1 MFMEKIRK
9 IMLFKSYFKDFYVA
23 QTQTVRD
30 KINFVLKLVESQ
42 RMIPKKFF
50 RIIEGSDGI
59 YEIRVEFESNIYLKY
74 YTMPET
80 RDEIRVEFESNI
92 YRIFCCMDDGAVVV
106 LFHGFQKKTQ
116 KTPQK
121 EIKRAEAIKKEYFKS
136 KEAK

>member
-1 MFMEKIRK
+1 MEKIRNIK
-9 IMLFKSYFKDFYVA
+9 LFKNYYKEFYVA
-23 QTQTVRD
+23 QTQIVRD
-30 KINFVLKLVESQ
+30 KINYVLKMVETQ
-42 RMIPKKFF
+42 RIVPQKFF

-59 YEIRVEFESNIYLKY
+59 YEIKIE
-74 YTMPET
+74 M
-80 RDEIRVEFESNI
+80 ESNI
-92 YRIFCCMDDGAVVV
+92 YRIFCCMDEGAVVV

>member
-30 KINFVLKLVESQ
+30 KINFVLKLVETQ

-59 YEIRVEFESNIYLKY
+59 Y
-74 YTMPET
+74 
-80 RDEIRVEFESNI
+80 EIRVEFESNI

-106 LFHGFQKKTQ
+106 LFHGFQKRTQ

-121 EIKRAEAIKKEYFKS
+121 EIKRAEAIKKEYFKN

>member
-1 MFMEKIRK
+1 MINFAASSRMFMEKIRK
-9 IMLFKSYFKDFYVA
+9 ILLFKSYFKDFYVA

-50 RIIEGSDGI
+50 RIIEGSDVI
-59 YEIRVEFESNIYLKY
+59 Y
-74 YTMPET
+74 
-80 RDEIRVEFESNI
+80 EIRVEFESNI